1 MYIIIIMYFLI
12 LIDDGGSR
20 LCEASKYIPLIYNI
34 GVGVLLIIM
43 LLITI
48 ILTTIIIVLITRS
61 RRKRQSKEQKMD
73 VIYDEVKT
81 IGNHPTKAIDIQK
94 NSAYGCAPRMCT

>member
-1 MYIIIIMYFLI
+1 
-12 LIDDGGSR
+12 
-20 LCEASKYIPLIYNI
+20 
-34 GVGVLLIIM
+34 M

-61 RRKRQSKEQKMD
+61 RRNGQSKEQKMD

-81 IGNHPTKAIDIQK
+81 ISNHPTKAIDIRK
-94 NSAYGCAPRMCT
+94 NSAYGCAQRMCT